1 MVRGGEGDRVMSENL
16 SSAAGAPRSS
26 SPAAAGGGTIIRDGF
41 RLEAR
46 PNDGLVGDLPLEST
60 PQGYRLSVPEGRKV
74 LVIETYQTRK
84 PEPYT
89 TQTHIQLSIAPG
101 ARVTHYKLVLEG
113 HQAAHES
120 FLEVETG
127 KGAAFYSHVFLM
139 GGAKIRN
146 TIQVRLAGENAEC
159 VLNGLYVGRGQ
170 QVIET
175 HTLIEHQ

>member
-16 SSAAGAPRSS
+16 SSAAGAPRSSSPAGAPRSS

-46 PNDGLVGDLPLEST
+46 PNDGIVADLPLEST

-89 TQTHIQLSIAPG
+89 TQTHIQLS
-101 ARVTHYKLVLEG
+101 
-113 HQAAHES
+113 
-120 FLEVETG
+120 
-127 KGAAFYSHVFLM
+127 
-139 GGAKIRN
+139 
-146 TIQVRLAGENAEC
+146 
-159 VLNGLYVGRGQ
+159 
-170 QVIET
+170 
-175 HTLIEHQ
+175 